1 MELSIR
7 ERDRLSVLRQVSEG
21 YLRPS
26 SAARK
31 LGLSSRQ
38 IQRLMQRFRN
48 EGDQAAI
55 HRARGRQSNHRL
67 PKNVK
72 AAALREAANPLFS
85 DFGPTLLAEH
95 LSKVKSIGPL
105 SPYTLRLWLIE
116 SGQWKAETRKLQHR
130 EWRERR
136 AAFGELV
143 QMDTSVH
150 AWFEKRSIEPV
161 VLIAMIDD
169 ATSTLVAR
177 FAPSD
182 SGTENRR
189 LIIDYLRRYGRMRA
203 LYTDRAS
210 HFRSQTTPRRL
221 KQLPAF
227 SSTIQSA
234 LGKLD
239 IELITALS
247 PQAKGRVERLFGTLQ
262 DRLLKELRIR
272 NISTIAEANQFLERD
287 FLPQWNS
294 RFTKTARDHTDAHR
308 PLSEHLDLMDLFAE
322 SEERL
327 INPDFTVRYQNHFYQ
342 IGRREAMAQ
351 MPGST
356 LRVSRRID
364 GSLGFTWRG
373 RKLELQKLPALPES
387 PQPIRPAHT
396 PHSVT
401 KPAANHPWRNAPSLC
416 RSEN

>member
-7 ERDRLSVLRQVSEG
+7 ERDRLSVIRQVSEG
-21 YLRPS
+21 LLKPS

-31 LGLSSRQ
+31 LGVSSRQ
-38 IQRLMQRFRN
+38 IRRIMQRFKS
-48 EGDQAAI
+48 EGDEAAI
-55 HRARGRQSNHRL
+55 HRARGKPSNHRL
-67 PKNVK
+67 PRGFKFL
-72 AAALREAANPLFS
+72 ALKEAANPIFS

-95 LSKVKSIGPL
+95 LSRVKSIGPL

-116 SGQWKAETRKLQHR
+116 SGQWRVKARKLTHR
-130 EWRERR
+130 QWRERR
-136 AAFGELV
+136 AAFGEMV
-143 QMDTSVH
+143 QMDTSIH
-150 AWFEKRSIEPV
+150 AWFEKRSSERV

-210 HFRSQTTPRRL
+210 HFRSQTAARAL
-221 KQLPAF
+221 SEMPAF

-234 LGKLD
+234 LNNLD

-262 DRLLKELRIR
+262 DRLLKELRLK
-272 NISTIAEANQFLERD
+272 NISGIPEANQFLERE
-287 FLPQWNS
+287 FLPAWNS
-294 RFTKTARDHTDAHR
+294 RFTNTPRDRADAHR
-308 PLSEHLDLMDLFAE
+308 ELNPEVDLLDLFAE
-322 SEERL
+322 AEERR

-342 IGRREAMAQ
+342 IERREAIAQ

-356 LRVSRRID
+356 LRVARRID
-364 GSLGFTWRG
+364 GALSFTWRE
-373 RKLELQKLPALPES
+373 RKLNVRKLPALRES
-387 PQPIRPAHT
+387 LKTVRKAQT
-396 PHSVT
+396 PHPVT
-401 KPAANHPWRNAPSLC
+401 KPAANHPWRNAPKLY
-416 RSEN
+416 RSQD